1 METLENKSID
11 NLEDCI
17 VQLQDQ
23 ISAYQN
29 NNNSYLNYD
38 VLIKK
43 LVHNQFK
50 KSILKDSIMNN
61 ENDNC
66 RFYYLDF
73 FKKKLTLKY
82 DDKESDN
89 EHDKHHNEEH
99 KPSQNDDA
107 PELKEKNK
115 HL

>member
-1 METLENKSID
+1 M
-11 NLEDCI
+11 
-17 VQLQDQ
+17 
-23 ISAYQN
+23 
-29 NNNSYLNYD
+29 
-38 VLIKK
+38 
-43 LVHNQFK
+43 
-50 KSILKDSIMNN
+50 DSIMNN

-99 KPSQNDDA
+99 SRFYLFVFF
-107 PELKEKNK
+107 LKKRACLFILK
-115 HL
+115 